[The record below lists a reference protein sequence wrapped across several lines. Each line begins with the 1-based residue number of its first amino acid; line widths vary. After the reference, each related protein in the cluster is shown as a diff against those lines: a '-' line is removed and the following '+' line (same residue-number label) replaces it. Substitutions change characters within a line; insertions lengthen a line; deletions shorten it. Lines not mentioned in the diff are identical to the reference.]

1 MGRSG
6 RDEAYMQQA
15 LDLAANGMGRVEP
28 NPIVGAVIVQGD
40 CAVGEGYH
48 ARFGGPHAEVVA
60 LAQAGEKAR
69 GGELFVTLEPCCHH
83 GKTPP
88 CTDAVLAA
96 GIRRVVAAVAD
107 PFPEVS
113 GRGLAILGEAGVQVE
128 VGVLEVKARRL
139 NAAYFKRQRTGLPLV
154 TAKWA
159 MTLDGRL
166 AAASGESRWISSEA
180 SRRRVHELRRI
191 SDAVLVGSG
200 TAIADE
206 PSLTVRHV
214 EPFPERG
221 QPTRVVLDSHLA
233 LDPTRKP
240 ARTAG
245 EVPVTVYTSAAAL
258 VECGGRAEALR
269 QTGCEI
275 VTVPPTD
282 AGLLLTAVLQDLGKR
297 EMSRVLIEGGSRVFG
312 SFFAEGL
319 VDRVMVFVSPRILG
333 SANALGPVA
342 GPDGRG
348 LLEAFEVADLAF
360 EGIGPD
366 LMIQGRVSEF

>member
-1 MGRSG
+1 M
-6 RDEAYMQQA
+6 
-15 LDLAANGMGRVEP
+15 
-28 NPIVGAVIVQGD
+28 
-40 CAVGEGYH
+40 
-48 ARFGGPHAEVVA
+48 
-60 LAQAGEKAR
+60 
-69 GGELFVTLEPCCHH
+69 
-83 GKTPP
+83 
-88 CTDAVLAA
+88 
-96 GIRRVVAAVAD
+96 
-107 PFPEVS
+107 
-113 GRGLAILGEAGVQVE
+113 
-128 VGVLEVKARRL
+128 
-139 NAAYFKRQRTGLPLV
+139 
-154 TAKWA
+154 
-159 MTLDGRL
+159 
-166 AAASGESRWISSEA
+166 
-180 SRRRVHELRRI
+180 
-191 SDAVLVGSG
+191 GSG

-258 VECGGRAEALR
+258 VEHGGRAEALR

-333 SANALGPVA
+333 SADALGPVA

-360 EGIGPD
+360 ETVGPD